1 MEVTHL
7 GFSWPGLCS
16 AFDVV
21 YFLSSSFQPISTY
34 KSPEGQPLP
43 PPLVIL
49 CKIQETACFCIP
61 SPLYSPAL
69 TKSMNMDIWVVDRSN
84 QLTLYKIF
92 FPKQNFKKNEA
103 VTKKN
108 SALWKCPMLYSPF
121 YSGPYYMG
129 RGGEVSAAFFQ
140 NWNKEAWF
148 WKKCPDYIDQW
159 IKYFI

>member
-1 MEVTHL
+1 MEITHL
-7 GFSWPGLCS
+7 GFSWPGLCF

-34 KSPEGQPLP
+34 NSPEGQPLP

-92 FPKQNFKKNEA
+92 FPKQNFLKNEA
-103 VTKKN
+103 VTKKKTLLFEN
-108 SALWKCPMLYSPF
+108 VPSYTPHSIQAL
-121 YSGPYYMG
+121 
-129 RGGEVSAAFFQ
+129 FQ
-140 NWNKEAWF
+140 NWNKKVWF
-148 WKKCPDYIDQW
+148 WKKCPDYIDRW